1 MILDITQGIV
11 NAVISVIAFLF
22 SFVLDLVF
30 GLFGEITLPGF
41 SSYSSYLI
49 SFWNLVFDFDN
60 QPINILTIEI
70 IGLYVNL
77 IINIEDIKVIEKLSI
92 TNTLLNQPK
101 KSKTKF
107 QKLIK

>member
-41 SSYSSYLI
+41 STYSSYLI
-49 SFWNLVFDFDN
+49 RFWDLVFDFFGWFRSVFVIDSFS
-60 QPINILTIEI
+60 ITLISSM
-70 IGLYVNL
+70 L
-77 IINIEDIKVIEKLSI
+77 IIKFTYKPIISIVKMFIGWLSKFKL
-92 TNTLLNQPK
+92 
-101 KSKTKF
+101 
-107 QKLIK
+107 